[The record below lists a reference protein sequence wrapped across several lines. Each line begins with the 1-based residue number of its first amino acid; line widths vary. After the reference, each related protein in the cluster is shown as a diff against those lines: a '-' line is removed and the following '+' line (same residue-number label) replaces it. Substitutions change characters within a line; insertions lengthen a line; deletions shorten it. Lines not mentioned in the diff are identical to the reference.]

1 MQPRNTLPVI
11 SIKDICNPLKAEV
24 FSIFRH
30 EQQGKASL
38 PQAHKHNFYM
48 LLVITKGSGAHTIDF
63 TEHSAKPL
71 QVHFLAPGQAHSW
84 ELHAKTTGFQLMF
97 GPDFLN
103 GAPQQW
109 PFFSFGATPV
119 LQLSEPHFADV
130 LQELEQI
137 NKEYQRADWLSV
149 RIISNRLRVLL
160 SLLERFYEEAHPS
173 NNQQP
178 LRRLVKQFLALLELH
193 YKENATVEYYAE
205 QLHIT
210 PQYLNIVCKK
220 ETGATAGHCIRQR
233 ILLEAKRLLT
243 LTGQD
248 VKEIAYELG
257 FSDTSYFSRFFR
269 RYTGQT
275 PVAFRHEI
283 QKTPSSAQ

>member
-1 MQPRNTLPVI
+1 MHPKNALPVI
-11 SIKDICNPLKAEV
+11 SIKDICIPLKAEV

-48 LLVITKGSGAHTIDF
+48 LLVISKGSGAHTLDF
-63 TEHSAKPL
+63 TEYSAKAG

-84 ELHAKTTGFQLMF
+84 QLHPATKGFQLMF
-97 GPDFLN
+97 GPDFLE
-103 GAPQQW
+103 GTPPQW
-109 PFFSFGATPV
+109 PFFSFNASPV
-119 LQLSEPHFADV
+119 LDLAAPEFAEV
-130 LQELEQI
+130 LRELEQI
-137 NKEYQRADWLSV
+137 NKEYARADWLSV
-149 RIISNRLRVLL
+149 RIISHRLRVLL

-178 LRRLVKQFLALLELH
+178 VRRLVKQFLALLEAH
-193 YKENATVEYYAE
+193 YKENATVEYYAGL
-205 QLHIT
+205 LHIT

-220 ETGATAGHCIRQR
+220 ETGVTAGHCIRQR
-233 ILLEAKRLLT
+233 LLLEARRLLT

-248 VKEIAYELG
+248 VKEIAYALG

-269 RYTGQT
+269 RSTGQT
-275 PVAFRHEI
+275 PLAFRLQF
-283 QKTPSSAQ
+283 QKTPPSAQ